1 MTKPHWSYPL
11 YRLGWSGIDW
21 IFPPRCGGCNKTGS
35 RWCSECQ
42 AKVPSL
48 SEPLC
53 ESCGTPI
60 RKTGVCQRCQDDPP
74 PYRALR
80 SWAAFDSPVRP
91 ALHKLKYRR
100 DMALGDA
107 LAVPIGRFVDL
118 LGWSFEVIVPV
129 PLGEKRM
136 KERGYNQVALIA
148 KPLSLSLGCQYHH
161 SALKRRRDTK
171 SQVGLTAVE
180 RRQNVYGA
188 FVADSRVVRGKS
200 VLVMDDV
207 ATTGATLT
215 SSAEA
220 LLQAGASQ
228 VYAITVARAL
238 PHHGLNL
245 I

>member
-1 MTKPHWSYPL
+1 LTKPHWSYPL
-11 YRLGWSGIDW
+11 YRLGWSGLDW
-21 IFPPRCGGCNKTGS
+21 IFPPRCGGCGRTGA
-35 RWCSECQ
+35 RWCDGCQ
-42 AKVPSL
+42 AALPAL
-48 SEPLC
+48 IHPLC
-53 ESCGTPI
+53 ELCGTPL
-60 RKTGVCQRCQDDPP
+60 RKTGACQRCQENPP
-74 PYRALR
+74 PYVALR
-80 SWAAFDSPVRP
+80 SWAAFDSPLRA
-91 ALHKLKYRR
+91 ALHRLKYRR

-107 LAVPIGRFVDL
+107 LAVPLSRFVDA
-118 LGWSFEVIVPV
+118 LGWPFQAIVPV

-148 KPLSLSLGCQYHH
+148 KPVALALDSTYQPA
-161 SALKRRRDTK
+161 ALKRQRDTR
-171 SQVGLTAVE
+171 SQVGLSAGE
-180 RRQNVYGA
+180 RRDNVRNA
-188 FVADSRVVRGKS
+188 FLADPNLVRGKS
-200 VLVMDDV
+200 MLVVDDV